1 MCTKITTFLFIL
13 NAFFYFGQC
22 TVTVSTTADSG
33 PGSFRQA
40 ILTANA
46 CASGTTP
53 VINFTISAN
62 SFITLLS
69 DLPSLTHGNT
79 TVDGTTAPGFSYP
92 NSMVTLVW
100 QGIDD
105 CIQIQSGNNNQIK
118 GLAFTNNFNGN
129 GDASIRVNGGSNL
142 LVTQCRAYLQDK
154 NLVRVQ
160 GGTNVKVNLCTV
172 ENFWYNNGDSQRA
185 FEVNSGSLVQLSNC
199 TISNVARKVIEF
211 NSSANGGTS
220 GKISIYNNTFN
231 HVGYGDS
238 SICSPTPCG
247 MNKGEHVISS
257 YTNHTA
263 IFSIRNNTLNSSFSK
278 FIEIINSNGTSA
290 NRDSVYNN
298 VINNCRGQH
307 TIYIESNSG
316 NNYGGIVI
324 QNNTLQGNGINTY
337 NVDQVIEIGGWANN
351 YNNAKIVSN
360 VISNYHGRGI
370 MFRYVDNTQILNNQI
385 YNCSKDQG
393 IELNNNCDYV
403 TIQGNYIGTNTSMVS
418 GLSHFTSSSIQF
430 NQCNNCQIGG
440 DATLGEGNVVVAASN
455 RRAIEVTSGSTGTTT
470 IRGNKIN
477 TNGITTLSTSNE
489 PAIHMMGTTAVI
501 GGDSLIHGNFISGGS
516 NATGIRIETSGAT
529 IQGNYIGCQ
538 AGGIP
543 IASANLATGIRLD
556 ANTALVGS
564 STQNAYANKIGY
576 CQKAILNSGQNNE
589 WSRNQFWGNTAN
601 EVIDNSGSANG
612 NVQPPTVISATLPYT
627 VTGNATAGARVE
639 LYYFNQAFSCQGYQY
654 IGSVTASS
662 NGTWTYTAPNPIT
675 QSLAVLQ
682 VVGQNA
688 SEFSCFP
695 ISITPPPPSA
705 PNAAFNLN
713 ANSICEGACITLN
726 DLSTNNPTSW
736 QWTASGGT
744 LSGQGT
750 SSASVCYNSPGT
762 YTITLNVSNQGGND
776 SESTT
781 VTVVSN
787 PTISAPLTASYCQNA
802 STVASLSATASGG
815 ISSSYSYQWFS
826 NTTNSSTGGT
836 AITGATAATYTPPV
850 NNTGA
855 FYYYCVASINPAS
868 TGCSVS
874 SAVATITVN
883 PGPTFT
889 TQPQSQN
896 ICAGGTLNPL
906 TVASAGG
913 SGTPT
918 YQWYSN
924 TTNSISGGTPVGT
937 SSTTYALPT
946 SLTTATGTN
955 YYYCQLTF
963 SGSGGCSQVSSAIAA
978 INVVADPIVSAP
990 ASQSICTGGTIT
1002 PISVS
1007 ASGGI
1012 SSSYSYQWFSNTT
1025 NSSTGGTAITGAT
1038 AATYT
1043 PPVNNTGAFYY
1054 YCVASINPASTGCSV
1069 SSAVATITVNPG
1081 PTFTT
1086 QPQSQ
1091 NICAGGT
1098 LNPLTVAS
1106 AGGSGTPTYQW
1117 YSNTTNSI
1125 SGGTPVGTS
1134 STTYALPTSLTT
1146 ATGTN
1151 YYYCQLTFS
1160 GSGGCSQV
1168 SSAIA
1173 AINVVADPIVSAP
1186 ASQSICTGGTITPIS
1201 VTASGGVSSTYNYLW
1216 YDASGPISGAT
1227 TASYTPPSSTGTY
1240 YCVVTNSPTTS
1251 GCSTNSANATVT
1263 VVANP
1268 TASAPLTASYCQ
1280 NASTVASLS
1289 VTASGGI
1296 SSSYSY
1302 QWYSNTTNSST
1313 GVTAITG
1320 ATAATYTPPVNN
1332 TGTFYYYCVIS
1343 IDPASTGCS
1352 VSSAVATINVNPGP
1366 TFTTQPQSQNICAGG
1381 TLNPLTVA
1389 SAGGSGTPTYQWYS
1403 NTTNSTS
1410 GGTPVGTSSTTYTLP
1425 TSLTTATGTNYYY
1438 CQLTFSGSVGCSQV
1452 SSAIAAIN
1460 VVADPIVSA
1469 PASQSICLDAIPT
1482 AISVAASGGV
1492 SSTYDYQW
1500 YDASGPISG
1509 ATNASYTPPSS
1520 AGTYYCVVTNSPATS
1535 GCSTNSAN
1543 ANIVILEPLG
1553 TITQEVS
1560 ICDGESFTVGN
1571 SVYTMGGTYTDNLLT
1586 VFGCDSTII
1595 TILTVD
1601 SNSTSTIYDTI
1612 CDGDSLAFADTILT
1626 QPGLYIDTSTNAWG
1640 CELIT
1645 TLNLS
1650 VVDCSGSGL
1659 VELLLHNM
1667 IIYPLPSQGLVYA
1680 KIPDA
1685 MIGKLWIMDDIT
1697 GRQVMSGR
1705 FNAKVNE
1712 FDMRGQSSGQY
1723 LIRVEEYGGA
1733 KVIILQ

>member
-1002 PISVS
+1002 PISV
-1007 ASGGI
+1007 
-1012 SSSYSYQWFSNTT
+1012 
-1025 NSSTGGTAITGAT
+1025 
-1038 AATYT
+1038 
-1043 PPVNNTGAFYY
+1043 
-1054 YCVASINPASTGCSV
+1054 
-1069 SSAVATITVNPG
+1069 
-1081 PTFTT
+1081 
-1086 QPQSQ
+1086 
-1091 NICAGGT
+1091 
-1098 LNPLTVAS
+1098 
-1106 AGGSGTPTYQW
+1106 
-1117 YSNTTNSI
+1117 
-1125 SGGTPVGTS
+1125 
-1134 STTYALPTSLTT
+1134 
-1146 ATGTN
+1146 
-1151 YYYCQLTFS
+1151 
-1160 GSGGCSQV
+1160 
-1168 SSAIA
+1168 
-1173 AINVVADPIVSAP
+1173 
-1186 ASQSICTGGTITPIS
+1186 
-1201 VTASGGVSSTYNYLW
+1201 TASGGVSSTYDYQW

-1302 QWYSNTTNSST
+1302 QWFSNTTNSST
-1313 GVTAITG
+1313 GGTAITG

-1332 TGTFYYYCVIS
+1332 TGAFYYYCVAS
-1343 IDPASTGCS
+1343 INPASTGCS
-1352 VSSAVATINVNPGP
+1352 VSSAVATITVNPGP